1 MVAELKH
8 WTKKKLSWEE
18 TKKLI
23 LEYRKGNLEARDKII
38 KYNLW
43 VIGTVNLQY
52 GNTEDGFQQGILG
65 LLEALKKYDVES
77 KTQFSTYA
85 YYWVRQSIDRYVNKN
100 TYRTSHNL
108 IFLHKKL
115 QKFEGTE
122 EEFFRINHLN
132 EKTIIALKRM
142 SSKGEYELEREA
154 DLEDKGSLA
163 EINRFILKDYVD
175 DILKRYCTPD
185 EEKLLRA
192 IFFKVHGESQL
203 ARELKCTRQWINA
216 EKHRILSK
224 LRGAV
229 SK

>member
-1 MVAELKH
+1 MVAELKQ
-8 WTKKKLSWEE
+8 WTKKRLSWEE

-122 EEFFRINHLN
+122 EEF
-132 EKTIIALKRM
+132 
-142 SSKGEYELEREA
+142 LE
-154 DLEDKGSLA
+154 
-163 EINRFILKDYVD
+163 
-175 DILKRYCTPD
+175 
-185 EEKLLRA
+185 
-192 IFFKVHGESQL
+192 
-203 ARELKCTRQWINA
+203 
-216 EKHRILSK
+216 
-224 LRGAV
+224 
-229 SK
+229 